1 MIVPRGR
8 LLFWVA
14 FVGVPFG
21 VLAGTLASALPVSL
35 GILILLALCVAVD
48 AMRAGNALKGISAHL
63 PPRTRLAM
71 NREGCMILR
80 LQNSSQREMTLRLAL
95 PLSGDA
101 FSAKE
106 EMTIKLPRGV
116 EWSEIPWALKP
127 TRRGIFSLSEVFIET
142 PSPMGFWNARGQW
155 KSEAELRVYPNLQKD
170 IFRLQLMF
178 RGASGNHAGR
188 QIGKGREFEKLRD
201 YVPGDCLS
209 DIHWKATARRA
220 RPITKVFQIE
230 RTQEVYVALDTS
242 RLSARSAAMETMIST
257 TLLLGLAAE
266 SQGDLFGLLSFS
278 DHVENFV
285 RAGSGKAHYQACRE
299 AIFSATP
306 RPVNPDF
313 NEIFTFLR
321 LRLRRRALVIFL
333 TALDDPLLAESF
345 LHNAGLVSRQHLLV
359 AAMITPPGIGPLFQ
373 SPDVA
378 GVDEIYDRLAGH
390 LRWNAM
396 EELRSS
402 LQHKGVRFLT
412 TESNGLLPELISE
425 YLAVKNRQLL

>member
-1 MIVPRGR
+1 MILPRGR

-35 GILILLALCVAVD
+35 GILLLLALCVAID
-48 AMRAGNALKGISAHL
+48 AMQAGKALHGVKADL
-63 PPRTRLAM
+63 PPRTRLVM
-71 NREGCMILR
+71 GREGRVILR
-80 LQNSSQREMTLRLAL
+80 LQNCSQKKMTIRLAL
-95 PLSGDA
+95 PLPSEA
-101 FSAKE
+101 FSAKD
-106 EMTIKLPRGV
+106 EMTITLPPGV
-116 EWSEIPWALKP
+116 EWSEASWVCIPN
-127 TRRGIFSLSEVFIET
+127 RRGIFSLVEVFFEM
-142 PSPMGFWNARGQW
+142 PSPMGFWNARGSW
-155 KSEAELRVYPNLQKD
+155 KSDAEIRVYPNLQKD
-170 IFRLQLMF
+170 MFRLQLMF
-178 RGASGNHAGR
+178 RGATGNHAGR

-230 RTQEVYVALDTS
+230 RTQEVYVALDSS
-242 RLSARSAAMETMIST
+242 RLSARSDAMETMIST

-266 SQGDLFGLLSFS
+266 AQGDLFGLLSFS
-278 DHVENFV
+278 DHVEKFV
-285 RAGSGKAHYQACRE
+285 RAGSGKAHYQVCRE

-321 LRLRRRALVIFL
+321 MRLRRRALVIFL
-333 TALDDPLLAESF
+333 SALDDPLLAESF

-412 TESNGLLPELISE
+412 TEGNGLLPQLISE